1 MIDAA
6 KNPNIDAVTLL
17 IHYSFDLGSYSA
29 SELTDCWTHDYSAN
43 WVRFAVIEAL
53 YQGRYKA
60 ISVEQILAFWQRRGV
75 ASYHFNHEFER
86 LVCGNLPQTLAASD
100 TPSLDTAAEQNKPVS
115 SNRYD
120 GTVEASGTGEK
131 ITGIVDATANIPL
144 TRNSNAQELLQR
156 RHQTSK
162 NEKSH
167 NHSPSLTPPNNGSH
181 SQIEHFTPQT
191 DDGGGFYTKLRVLA
205 QRPEAEQQN

>member
-86 LVCGNLPQTLAASD
+86 LVCNNLSQTLAATD
-100 TPSLDTAAEQNKPVS
+100 TPSLETASEQNKPIS
-115 SNRYD
+115 SKGND
-120 GTVEASGTGEK
+120 GAVKASDTGEK
-131 ITGIVDATANIPL
+131 ITGIVDATVNIPPAKNAFAKEL
-144 TRNSNAQELLQR
+144 SQSSN
-156 RHQTSK
+156 QTSK
-162 NEKSH
+162 NEQKSRK
-167 NHSPSLTPPNNGSH
+167 HSPPAPPNNGSPK
-181 SQIEHFTPQT
+181 IEHFTPQT
-191 DDGGGFYTKLRVLA
+191 DDSGDFYIKLKVLA
-205 QRPEAEQQN
+205 QCPEAEGQN